1 MISFSTP
8 GSSNP
13 FWKRFMPLFGAGVLG
28 IAASAPLVSQI
39 VASAV
44 ARAPGAAPMPMP
56 VLVGISLAQTAVLVA
71 AAVAAGVS
79 IAPRLGLR
87 SYLAE
92 RQPLWQNVR
101 RDLPLAVSVGAATGT
116 MLIVADLAFKAWT
129 GTALLAMSQDQRAAA
144 TSIQGLLA
152 RFLYGGITE
161 EVLLRWGVMSVLAW
175 LMWRIW
181 QREQTQPRPTIIW
194 IANMAAAILFGVG
207 HIPAAAA
214 LLTLSAP
221 LVVQIVV
228 VNALA
233 GVAFGWLYW
242 RRSLEAAMV
251 AHAMAHVVFI
261 TRGILGVI
269 QG

>member
-1 MISFSTP
+1 MITLSTH
-8 GSSNP
+8 GSSNR
-13 FWKRFMPLFGAGVLG
+13 FWKRFMPLFGVGVLG
-28 IAASAPLVSQI
+28 VAASAPLISRI

-44 ARAPGAAPMPMP
+44 ERAPVASPMPLP

-92 RQPLWQNVR
+92 RQPLWRNLR
-101 RDLPLAVSVGAATGT
+101 RDLPLAVGVGAATGT
-116 MLIVADLAFKAWT
+116 TLIVADQAFKAWT
-129 GTALLAMSQDQRAAA
+129 GTALLAMSQDQLAPA
-144 TSIQGLLA
+144 TSIGGLLA

-161 EVLLRWGVMSVLAW
+161 ELLLRWGLMSVFAW
-175 LMWRIW
+175 LMWRVL
-181 QREQTQPRPTIIW
+181 QRGRNQPRPAIIW
-194 IANMAAAILFGVG
+194 TANIAAAVLFGAG

-214 LLTLSAP
+214 LLTLSAS

-261 TRGILGVI
+261 TGAILGVI